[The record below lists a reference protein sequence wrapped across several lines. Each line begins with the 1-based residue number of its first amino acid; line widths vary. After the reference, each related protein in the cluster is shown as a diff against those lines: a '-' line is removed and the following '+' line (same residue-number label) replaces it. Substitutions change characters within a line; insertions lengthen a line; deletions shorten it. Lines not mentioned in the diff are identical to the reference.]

1 MLDNIRIV
9 LVNTSHTGNIGST
22 ARAMKTMGLS
32 NLYLVDPV
40 SAPDGHASALAAGA
54 GDVLANAKTVATLQE
69 AVADCGL
76 VVGTSAR
83 SRTHSWPMLE
93 PRSCGRKL
101 IEEVPDYPVALVF
114 GRENNGLTNEE
125 LQQCHFHVCIPAN
138 PEYSSLN
145 LAAAVQTLCYE
156 VRMAWLEKDAF
167 PPTEN
172 DDPLNEDLER
182 FYQHLEQTLT
192 GTNFI
197 VKNHPGM
204 VMTKLRRL
212 FNRARPE
219 SQELNILRGILS
231 SIDKAVK

>member
-1 MLDNIRIV
+1 
-9 LVNTSHTGNIGST
+9 
-22 ARAMKTMGLS
+22 
-32 NLYLVDPV
+32 
-40 SAPDGHASALAAGA
+40 
-54 GDVLANAKTVATLQE
+54 
-69 AVADCGL
+69 
-76 VVGTSAR
+76 
-83 SRTHSWPMLE
+83 
-93 PRSCGRKL
+93 
-101 IEEVPDYPVALVF
+101 
-114 GRENNGLTNEE
+114 
-125 LQQCHFHVCIPAN
+125 
-138 PEYSSLN
+138 
-145 LAAAVQTLCYE
+145 
-156 VRMAWLEKDAF
+156 MAWLEKDAF

-172 DDPLNEDLER
+172 DYPLNEDLER